1 MNPRTSDDAELR
13 LAAFLQTALPAN
25 RTPLQSEEEDR
36 MARTI
41 GMGLIALWLVA
52 SIVSRPE
59 EAFQAALQGV
69 SMWWNIVFPGL
80 LPFLVLAEL
89 MLAFGLVHGLS
100 ALLGPAMRHIAG
112 LPGISAWPLVLGW
125 TAGYTAGAE
134 ACARLRARQELTR
147 SQSQWLL
154 AVSSMPNP
162 MFMLIVIGA
171 GFLHQPAAGL
181 LLACT
186 VWLSALLCGVLL
198 RLAQPARSCR
208 PDTRPP
214 AMAGASSAARSVR
227 QGLLRQAGQA
237 MLRGRREDGR
247 SFGSVL
253 GDAVSLSIQKLL
265 QIGGFIIFGALVVR
279 LLALSLP
286 EGLSLL
292 AFPGI
297 YESHLGAYSASLLQ
311 AELGTALCVAV
322 AASILAWGGW
332 SGLLQIRSALQGTD
346 LRFAPFVWARL
357 LHAALAFGTALLL
370 WKPFHY
376 VLQQIEYG
384 GDSHVFWAPAS
395 APAALP
401 LPLGARELPSLWAYL
416 PAALGLL
423 AGVMLLLAAIS
434 AILQQ
439 ISVRKSA

>member
-1 MNPRTSDDAELR
+1 
-13 LAAFLQTALPAN
+13 
-25 RTPLQSEEEDR
+25 

-41 GMGLIALWLVA
+41 AMGIIALWLVA
-52 SIVSRPE
+52 SIVTQPE

-80 LPFLVLAEL
+80 LPFLVLSEL
-89 MLAFGLVHGLS
+89 MLAFGLIHGLS
-100 ALLGPAMRHIAG
+100 ALLGPVMRKTAE
-112 LPGISAWPLVLGW
+112 LPGAAAWPLVLGW

-134 ACARLRARQELTR
+134 ACARLHARQELTR

-181 LLACT
+181 MLACA
-186 VWLSALLCGVLL
+186 VWLSALLCGAVL
-198 RLAQPARSCR
+198 RLGLPARSFG
-208 PDTRPP
+208 TGG
-214 AMAGASSAARSVR
+214 AASSAHWAQAAHSA
-227 QGLLRQAGQA
+227 QQSLLHQAGRA
-237 MLRGRREDGR
+237 MLQARREDGR

-253 GDAVSLSIQKLL
+253 GDAISLSIQKLL

-286 EGLSLL
+286 GELSLL
-292 AFPGI
+292 AFPGL
-297 YESHLGAYSASLLQ
+297 YESHLGAYSASLLHD
-311 AELGTALCVAV
+311 ELGPALCVAV
-322 AASILAWGGW
+322 VAAILAWGGW

-346 LRFAPFVWARL
+346 LRFAPFIAARL

-376 VLQQIEYG
+376 IGQQMKSDEYE
-384 GDSHVFWAPAS
+384 HAFWSPAGV
-395 APAALP
+395 PAALP
-401 LPLGARELPSLWAYL
+401 LPIGARELPSLWTHVPVTL
-416 PAALGLL
+416 CLL
-423 AGVMLLLAAIS
+423 AGALVVLAAAS
-434 AILQQ
+434 ATLRWLGN
-439 ISVRKSA
+439 RKPL